1 MIVNPSPFNPPQ
13 VQCLTH
19 AWTSTPSYAEFYDT
33 FTGGCPRHESSRT
46 HPNSA
51 RHSILTEPR
60 RAHAR
65 VHLQTTQRWAIEIV
79 TKCEHC
85 EDFRCRS
92 SKSPEEPCARDVL
105 GYLICRYRMASM
117 WRPSRR
123 TLGRVVDRLASDAKP
138 VWATQPLVPVIFD
151 SSPQCQSGPT
161 GHQREHPVEDVGR
174 GSYCVA
180 ESAGAARETMDD

>member
-1 MIVNPSPFNPPQ
+1 MSFLVIVNPSPFNPPQ

-33 FTGGCPRHESSRT
+33 FTGGCPRRESSRT
-46 HPNSA
+46 DPNSA

-92 SKSPEEPCARDVL
+92 SKSPEEACARDVL

-123 TLGRVVDRLASDAKP
+123 TLGGVVDGLAKRKADLVYPTTGPGDIRLFSKASL
-138 VWATQPLVPVIFD
+138 WANRAPERAPRRR
-151 SSPQCQSGPT
+151 C
-161 GHQREHPVEDVGR
+161 R
-174 GSYCVA
+174 
-180 ESAGAARETMDD
+180 